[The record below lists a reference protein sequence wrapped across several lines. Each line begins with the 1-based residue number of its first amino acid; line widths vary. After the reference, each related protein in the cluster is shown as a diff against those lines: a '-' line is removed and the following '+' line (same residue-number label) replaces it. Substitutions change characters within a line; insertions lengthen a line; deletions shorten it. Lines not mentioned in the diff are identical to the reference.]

1 MANGK
6 VEQIGSPD
14 DLYDTPAND
23 FVMGFLGPVTTLA
36 GRLVRPHDLE
46 LFTAPETE
54 TVPGTILRVTRL
66 GFEVRVDLT
75 VDGDEIWAQ
84 VTRGTAEQLGLEPGL
99 NVYVR
104 RVPERSAVQVASV

>member
-1 MANGK
+1 
-6 VEQIGSPD
+6 
-14 DLYDTPAND
+14 
-23 FVMGFLGPVTTLA
+23 
-36 GRLVRPHDLE
+36 
-46 LFTAPETE
+46 
-54 TVPGTILRVTRL
+54 
-66 GFEVRVDLT
+66 